1 MTGVEN
7 MAGKRDPFIVIVSAP
22 SGSGKTTIVDRVI
35 EEVPGLARS
44 ISYTTRAP
52 REGEK
57 DGTDYGFVSKD
68 EFRAMIEEGEL
79 LEWEQNFD
87 NYYGTSK
94 AQVRDALDGGGDIV
108 LSIDV
113 KGARKVKEAFPE
125 CISVFIMP
133 PSRKELEAR
142 LKGRNT
148 DREEQVSLRLGEA
161 GKEIE
166 ASDEYDYLVINEDL
180 DEAVSEVKGII
191 EEERKK
197 RESIVK
203 KDGK

>member
-1 MTGVEN
+1 MIGGED
-7 MAGKRDPFIVIVSAP
+7 MAGERDSFIVIISAP

-35 EEVPGLARS
+35 EDVPGMARS
-44 ISYTTRAP
+44 ISYTTRSP

-57 DGTDYGFVSKD
+57 DGEDYRFVSKD
-68 EFRAMIEEGEL
+68 EFRAMIEKGEL

-87 NYYGTSK
+87 HFYGTSK
-94 AQVRDALDGGGDIV
+94 EQVRNALGGGKDIV

-113 KGARKVKEAFPE
+113 KGARKVKEEFPE
-125 CISVFIMP
+125 SISVFIMP

-148 DREEQVSLRLGEA
+148 DMADQVALRLGEA
-161 GKEIE
+161 DKEIE

-180 DEAVSEVKGII
+180 DDAVMEVMGIVAG
-191 EEERKK
+191 ERKK
-197 RESIVK
+197 RASIAE